1 VNNKT
6 QARRP
11 AFFCISIKLSGKK
24 VWVWVIHAFLPFLSF
39 KINKMNNKIVRISA
53 LFVLITNCIF
63 AQQKDSNSSKI
74 ELDEVVISDSKFALP
89 KEKSGK
95 VITKITAED
104 LKKKVGQSVAAI
116 LSTVAG
122 VEINGNQSRNGKE
135 LGLYIRGGRNH
146 QVLILIDGVPITDAS
161 GIDLS
166 YDLRL
171 LPLDQIES
179 IEIMKGASSTLY
191 GSGAGTGVINITLK
205 KSAKKAIAG
214 SAYMHVGTQS
224 VAKQSNTAAAEFNQ
238 GFAVNGTTEKVNYFA
253 SLNSTETKGI
263 SESKSDNKAV
273 DFEKDAFSRVNSLMK
288 IGFTPNKKLK
298 LDFFANYDRMR
309 NDFDAGPFVD
319 DLKNYSLSEQYRV
332 GFSPKYKYN
341 KGEFVLNSG
350 ANLINRTIFT
360 YNTLYFYKSRN
371 ISADAFNK
379 YELGKEFFV
388 VTGAQFQ
395 FHEMSNESPYDVITK
410 EVAQFNMIDPYVTAV
425 YNSSFGLNINAGAR
439 FNIHSKYGKNLVY
452 NFNPSF
458 SFQDVPLK
466 VLASFSTAFVAPSLY
481 QLYSPYGDLNLSSEK
496 DGTAE
501 AGFEVS
507 LINKKLNLNVVGFWR
522 EEQDAIGYDLVSSK
536 YYNLIGR
543 NKARGIETM
552 LSYTLNDKVK
562 FNANYT
568 FSELEKQSSILNP
581 KHKVNAA
588 VDVQATDRLAFNASY
603 QFVSD
608 RYFEYTIY
616 PAPTF
621 SPVLQSEILK
631 DYQLVNANVRYELI
645 KSRLN
650 IFASADNI
658 LDKDFVESRGY
669 STRGRNFKF
678 GFNVI
683 F

>member
-1 VNNKT
+1 
-6 QARRP
+6 
-11 AFFCISIKLSGKK
+11 
-24 VWVWVIHAFLPFLSF
+24 
-39 KINKMNNKIVRISA
+39 MNNKIVRISA

-63 AQQKDSNSSKI
+63 AQQKDSNVSKI
-74 ELDEVVISDSKFALP
+74 ELDEVVISDSKFALS

-95 VITKITAED
+95 VITKITSED

-122 VEINGNQSRNGKE
+122 VEINGNQSRNGKD

-146 QVLILIDGVPITDAS
+146 QVLILIDGVPVTDAS
-161 GIDLS
+161 GITQS

-171 LPLDQIES
+171 LPVEQIES

-224 VAKQSNTAAAEFNQ
+224 VAKQSSTDASDFNQ

-253 SLNSTETKGI
+253 SLNSTETTGI
-263 SESKSDNKAV
+263 SESKSDSKAI

-350 ANLINRTIFT
+350 ANLMNRTMFNF
-360 YNTLYFYKSRN
+360 NTLYFYKSRS

-379 YELGKEFFV
+379 YEFGKQFFI

-425 YNSSFGLNINAGAR
+425 YNSDFGLNINTGAR
-439 FNIHSKYGKNLVY
+439 FNIHSKYGNNLVY

-458 SFQDVPLK
+458 AFQDLPLK
-466 VLASFSTAFVAPSLY
+466 VLASYSTAFVAPSLY

-507 LINKKLNLNVVGFWR
+507 LINKKLNLNVVAFWR
-522 EEQDAIGYDLVSSK
+522 EEQDAIGFDLISSK
-536 YYNLIGR
+536 YYNLIGK

-552 LSYTLNDKVK
+552 LAYALNDKVK

-568 FSELEKQSSILNP
+568 FTELERQSSILNP

-588 VDVQATDRLAFNASY
+588 VDVQATARLAFNASY

-616 PAPTF
+616 PAPTY

-645 KSRLN
+645 KNTLN

-678 GFNVI
+678 GFNVN